1 MANNNNENNNTV
13 ELIESGFGR
22 FGTAAIATAK
32 SGLGF
37 GLKHTGNGIAW
48 LGNKMADAGVNL
60 QVSAIKDKFAV
71 GISSVLAQ
79 DNVSED
85 QIKEQVAELT
95 KTATSKIDT
104 IVLSIG
110 DRIQKQATQKCEF
123 LSGIDKVKTAIN
135 AACGTASNMAAEIV
149 ANKTVDNNGVSE
161 VNEIV
166 IETETEQPAA
176 PKKTEPVKKS
186 NPQPKQQK
194 QQQPEIDYTMDA
206 MLDT

>member
-1 MANNNNENNNTV
+1 MANNNNENNVTV

-22 FGTAAIATAK
+22 FGTTALATAK

-48 LGNKMADAGVNL
+48 LGNAMADTGINL

-71 GISSVLAQ
+71 GVSSVLAQ
-79 DNVSED
+79 DNASED

-95 KTATSKIDT
+95 KNATDKIDE

-110 DRIQKQATQKCEF
+110 EKIQKQATQKCEF
-123 LSGIDKVKTAIN
+123 LSGIDKVKSAIN
-135 AACGTASNMAAEIV
+135 AAYGTAASMAAEI
-149 ANKTVDNNGVSE
+149 ANKTVDNNE
-161 VNEIV
+161 VNEII
-166 IETETEQPAA
+166 IETETEEPAA

-206 MLDT
+206 MMDA